1 MTNRLKSDVKL
12 VLELPE
18 SNVTPA
24 GLKPEDEHGGS
35 LNTNQLTYAKLASA
49 SYQKKQSPDNI
60 DGYICDRSFGQA
72 NSSVYFNE
80 DLKEVVMCI
89 RGTNPKNPDDLL
101 NDANILIGNITKT
114 RRFKELSQRL
124 SQIIEK
130 YQGYKV
136 VLTGHSLGGK
146 LSQELLLK
154 YPNYI
159 ESAHVFN
166 SGSGFDVAVKGLFCK
181 FKETNECKVMKRKLH
196 IYSVPGDPLSFLS
209 RFLPHKTLTTET
221 NTSVNP
227 IDQHSMSNFTGSGIF
242 NLLNLDDLKLIAKQ
256 KKISGINKLSKN
268 ELINKL
274 HDFNYL

>member
-1 MTNRLKSDVKL
+1 MSKRLKSDVKL

-18 SNVTPA
+18 S
-24 GLKPEDEHGGS
+24 KEIKGGE

-60 DGYICDRSFGQA
+60 DGYICDRGFGQA
-72 NSSVYFNE
+72 NSSVYYNE
-80 DLKEVVMCI
+80 DLKEVVYAI
-89 RGTNPKNPDDLL
+89 RGTNPKNPEDLL
-101 NDANILIGNITKT
+101 NDANILVGTITKT

-124 SQIIEK
+124 GQIIKK
-130 YQGYKV
+130 YQGYRV
-136 VLTGHSLGGK
+136 VLVGHSLGGK

-159 ESAHVFN
+159 DSAHVFN

-181 FKETNECKVMKRKLH
+181 FKETNECKIMKRKLH
-196 IYSVPGDPLSFLS
+196 IYSVPGDVLSFMS

-221 NTSVNP
+221 NSSFNP
-227 IDQHSMSNFTGSGIF
+227 IDQHTMSNFTGSGIF
-242 NLLNLDDLKLIAKQ
+242 SILDLNDLRLIAKQ
-256 KKISGINKLSKN
+256 KGIKGINKLSKA

-274 HDFNYL
+274 NAFNYL